1 MGPCQSAPLVGFQ
14 PATWPQWFCGR
25 RGPSGQTCPANAA
38 GVRISKFR
46 RLVPKSKLFEMLMFV
61 FRRGQGF
68 SETKFAGESASKSDS
83 ICCPKSARKSMSIS
97 RLSTSKWRLA
107 REAASKSDAN
117 LSRNL
122 LANLCRNL
130 NQTSRQFDE
139 T

>member
-1 MGPCQSAPLVGFQ
+1 
-14 PATWPQWFCGR
+14 
-25 RGPSGQTCPANAA
+25 
-38 GVRISKFR
+38 
-46 RLVPKSKLFEMLMFV
+46 MLMFV

-83 ICCPKSARKSMSIS
+83 ICAPKSARKSMSIS

-139 T
+139 TQNAKVDLHHMLVKVSKQMPIGIIFSPPFSSRPPNAVLNARTKSQIEESRSGETN